1 MTPAQGL
8 YQDGY
13 AEVYDLL
20 MRRRGHDHA
29 GEGRALL
36 ELAGRWCPGARS
48 LLDVACGTGLHLERI
63 APSFDTVHAAD
74 LSSEA
79 LAIAAGRVHSLHR
92 HVVDMR
98 RIELAERF
106 DVITCLFAVPHL
118 ASTAELGAT
127 VARLAGHL
135 APGGVLVVEPW
146 HHPDHF
152 LPGYVAT
159 DVLDEDG
166 RSVVRLSHSNWQDR
180 AAQRIRMVVHH
191 ATADAA
197 RGIRHATEEVDL
209 TLFTPEQF
217 RDAFATAGCH
227 AEHASAEPFRWGLW
241 LARRAGDT
249 SSPRLPR
256 GPKIA
261 LP

>member
-29 GEGRALL
+29 GECRALL
-36 ELAGRWCPGARS
+36 ELIGRWRPGAHS

-74 LSSEA
+74 LSPEA
-79 LAIAAGRVHSLHR
+79 LAIAAGRVDSLHR

-106 DVITCLFAVPHL
+106 DAITCLFAVPHL
-118 ASTAELGAT
+118 SSAAELDAT
-127 VARLAGHL
+127 VARLADHL
-135 APGGVLVVEPW
+135 APGGVLIVEPW
-146 HHPDHF
+146 YHPEDF
-152 LPGYVAT
+152 LPGYIAT
-159 DVLDEDG
+159 DALDEGG
-166 RSVVRLSHSNWQDR
+166 RSIVRLSHSDWLDR
-180 AAQRIRMVVHH
+180 ASQRIRMVVHH
-191 ATADAA
+191 ATADPAH
-197 RGIRHATEEVDL
+197 GIRHATEEIDL

-217 RDAFATAGCH
+217 RDAFVAAGCH
-227 AEHASAEPFRWGLW
+227 AEHTGAAPFRWGLW
-241 LARRAGDT
+241 LARRAGGGSICST
-249 SSPRLPR
+249 LP
-256 GPKIA
+256 GT
-261 LP
+261 